1 MFSGLRLRLLL
12 MVLLVCAPLLA
23 WMLYSAGQDRRRDM
37 AAWESRITT
46 LTQIARKEEKEVFDS
61 TRQLLFATS
70 LNAAVQ
76 RLDPEEART
85 ALRDI
90 WNHYPR
96 FANLG
101 LLSTNGDVLTSV
113 FPPAETNVS
122 KHTFFTKV
130 RDRQE
135 YTMSGLIGIGSNSR
149 ICFAQPVR
157 SPEGRLIGIVYA
169 DLNVGSFSRVSEI
182 PGNLPPDST
191 WTEIDRLGKVVA
203 YYGPSAGIM
212 HARAGVK
219 YFQPEVLG
227 RKLSDPWLMTNA
239 LADGR
244 GILEGRDLKG
254 VQKIYALH
262 MRNRPSGWVVGIMA
276 TPRAALFAEADQE
289 LARNLKALSIA
300 GLVALVFGLIGSKFL
315 VLRPVKALVRSTA
328 RLAAGDLSVRT
339 GLKPSHD
346 ELGQLTYAFDQM
358 AQALET
364 RELEHKRASHKLQ
377 VLSQRLVEVQEAE
390 RRHIA
395 RELHDE
401 IGQSLTAAEMNLQA
415 ALQSPRA
422 SSLQR
427 RLEDS
432 VKAVERVLEQVHD
445 LSLNLRP
452 SMLDD
457 LGLEPALRWYTHRQA
472 DLTGMRAEFRAEPL
486 EERLDPLIETECF
499 RVAQEALTN
508 VVRHAQASVVQV
520 ELSRSNNHI
529 HLCVRDDGVGFDVGA
544 LRTEAV
550 QGASLG
556 LLSMEERTS
565 LAGGGLEF
573 TSSPGAGTEVHAW
586 FPLLYRNREAT
597 AEFNEQYK

>member
-1 MFSGLRLRLLL
+1 

-23 WMLYSAGQDRRRDM
+23 LMLHSAWEDRRRDM
-37 AAWESRITT
+37 AAWQSRVGN
-46 LTQIARKEEKEVFDS
+46 LTQIARKQEKEIIDS
-61 TRQLLFATS
+61 TKQLLFATS

-76 RLDPEEART
+76 KLDLDEAKT

-90 WNHYPR
+90 LNLKSYPL

-101 LLSTNGDVLTSV
+101 LLSTKGDVLTSV
-113 FPPAETNVS
+113 FPPAENNVS
-122 KHTFFTKV
+122 SHPFFTNILA
-130 RDRQE
+130 RQE
-135 YTMSGLIGIGSNSR
+135 FTMSGLLGAGLKSR
-149 ICFAQPVR
+149 VCFLQPVR
-157 SPEGRLIGIVYA
+157 SPDGKLTAIVYA
-169 DLNVGSFSRVSEI
+169 DLNVSNFNRESEI
-182 PGNLPPDST
+182 AHNLPPDST
-191 WTEIDRLGKVVA
+191 WTEVDRREKVVA
-203 YYGPSAGIM
+203 YFGPS
-212 HARAGVK
+212 RSTFSPRESLRNFK
-219 YFQPEVLG
+219 PEILG
-227 RKLSDPWLMTNA
+227 QKLSDRWLLTNA
-239 LADGR
+239 LAQRLGT
-244 GILEGRDLKG
+244 IEGRDPRG
-254 VQKIYALH
+254 VQKVYALTT
-262 MRNRPSGWVVGIMA
+262 RPRFASGPVVGILA
-276 TPRAALFAEADQE
+276 TPRKALFAEADQA
-289 LARNLKALSIA
+289 LARNLKALGIA
-300 GLVALVFGLIGSKFL
+300 AVVALALGFVGGKFL
-315 VLRPVKALVRSTA
+315 ILRPVRALVRSTA

-339 GLKPSHD
+339 GLKPSRD
-346 ELGQLTYAFDQM
+346 ELGQLTQAFDQM

-377 VLSQRLVEVQEAE
+377 VLSHRLVEVQEAE

-415 ALQSPRA
+415 ALQSPPA
-422 SSLQR
+422 ASLQR

-472 DLTGMRAEFRAEPL
+472 DLTGMRAEFRADPL
-486 EERLDPLIETECF
+486 EDRLDPLIETECF

-520 ELSRSNNHI
+520 DLSSNND
-529 HLCVRDDGVGFDVGA
+529 HLHLIVRDDGIGFDVGA
-544 LRTEAV
+544 LRDEAV
-550 QGASLG
+550 RGASLG

-573 TSSPGAGTEVHAW
+573 TSAPGGGTEVHAW
-586 FPLLYRNREAT
+586 FPLLLRSRQAITEL
-597 AEFNEQYK
+597 NEQYK